1 MQNLPLRFTHQYI
14 RHPMSVQIIATL
26 MLSLLFSLPTMAEPV
41 VVPAEILQQLTALTQ
56 RVQQLEK
63 TVAQQQIALQQAKQ
77 QQPVI
82 ANTNPVQAL
91 EQRLLIIERK
101 QQLMAYEA
109 AEQKKNAPVLVTGDK
124 GFGMQS
130 ADGKSELMFH
140 GLMQADMRSFES
152 DHTTDNNF
160 LLRRARTTLDGKFND
175 IYGFRLTTDFGN
187 GITGSGHLV
196 DAYIDANFD
205 PAYKVRVGKFTP
217 GLSLYRLQ
225 GSSAPKFIET
235 GLSSNFLPSRD
246 QGIQL
251 SGDLF
256 NKTLNY
262 SVGLLNGANDGASGN
277 EDSNTDKEINAR
289 LFASPFAN
297 TSGALKGLG
306 FGMGV
311 SQTDA
316 RGGNGSTSLA
326 SYKTFGQDTFF
337 SYRKDVSANDTVF
350 ADGER
355 TRLTPQF
362 SYYNGAFGLTGEYV
376 LENQDVTRVSAPN
389 IQRTAALDNS
399 GWDVTA
405 SYVLTG
411 EKASGKNVK
420 PAKPFDP
427 ANGGWGAWEVALNAG
442 QLKMDSEAFR
452 GSNGV
457 LNSTDSFATS
467 TSAAEEARNYALGV
481 NWYLNNVLRVSMDYS
496 DTAFDGGGGGTAA
509 NPEDRDNE
517 RVLTGRVQLSF

>member
-1 MQNLPLRFTHQYI
+1 MSKKNSFSTRWLLLPAI
-14 RHPMSVQIIATL
+14 
-26 MLSLLFSLPTMAEPV
+26 SLLLCISNAHAV
-41 VVPAEILQQLTALTQ
+41 DVPPELLQQLTELTK

-63 TVAQQQIALQQAKQ
+63 RVAQQDQQLAAQQRAIAA
-77 QQPVI
+77 QPVV
-82 ANTNPVQAL
+82 AQNTHVDAL
-91 EQRLLIIERK
+91 EQRMLILERQ
-101 QQLMAYEA
+101 QQLMAYET
-109 AEQKKNAPVLVTGDK
+109 AEQKKKAPVLVAGDK
-124 GFGMQS
+124 GFGMRS
-130 ADGKSELMFH
+130 ADGKSELMLH
-140 GLMQADMRSFES
+140 GLVQADMRSFES
-152 DHTTDNNF
+152 NHKTDNNF
-160 LLRRARTTLDGKFND
+160 LLRRARTTLEGKFND
-175 IYGFRLTTDFGN
+175 TYGFKLTTDFGN

-196 DAYIDANFD
+196 DAYLDANYD
-205 PAYKVRVGKFTP
+205 PAFNIRVGKMTP

-225 GSSAPKFIET
+225 GSSSPKFVES

-246 QGIQL
+246 QGVQI
-251 SGDLF
+251 SGDIF

-262 SVGLLNGANDGASGN
+262 SVGLFNGANDGASGS

-289 LFASPFAN
+289 LFASPFVN

-306 FGMGV
+306 FGVGI

-337 SYRKDVSANDTVF
+337 SYRKDVSVNDTVF

-355 TRLTPQF
+355 TRLVPQF
-362 SYYNGAFGLTGEYV
+362 SYYNGSFGLTGEYV
-376 LENQDVTRVSAPN
+376 LENQDITRVTGPGLR
-389 IQRTAALDNS
+389 RTAALDNS
-399 GWDVTA
+399 GWDLTA

-427 ANGGWGAWEVALNAG
+427 ANGGWGAWELALNVG
-442 QLKMDSEAFR
+442 QLNMDSEAFR
-452 GSNGV
+452 GSNGL
-457 LNSTDSFATS
+457 LNSADSFATS
-467 TSAAEEARNYALGV
+467 TSAAEQARNYALGV

-496 DTAFDGGGGGTAA
+496 DTAFDGGGGGTVAS
-509 NPEDRDNE
+509 PDDRDNE